1 MAKNSQF
8 CIAEIIYV
16 EGWYDQTQLTTL
28 QHTCELK
35 MRMLALVKICCGGP
49 PWPASP
55 PFNLQNSWL
64 IENENPRAKEKV
76 KQVCTGT
83 KNS

>member
-1 MAKNSQF
+1 
-8 CIAEIIYV
+8 
-16 EGWYDQTQLTTL
+16 
-28 QHTCELK
+28 

-49 PWPASP
+49 PRPASP

-76 KQVCTGT
+76 
-83 KNS
+83 